1 MSSISN
7 LSVISSSSPSS
18 YFFKEREA
26 FKDIKELAFLSYYKE
41 FKLLLYSLYFS
52 TIFPLILTFKS
63 YLLRDLKLIPLEL
76 YTFIIS
82 YTLKIFKE
90 LEVTS
95 FKESLELIKAF
106 SNLLAFKELKIQD
119 LYICNSYFKTVS
131 SKTTIK

>member
-63 YLLRDLKLIPLEL
+63 HLLRDLKLVSLKL
-76 YTFIIS
+76 YTSIIS
-82 YTLKIFKE
+82 YILEIFKE

-95 FKESLELIKAF
+95 FKESLKLIKAF
-106 SNLLAFKELKIQD
+106 SNLLVFKELKI
-119 LYICNSYFKTVS
+119 
-131 SKTTIK
+131 

>member
-26 FKDIKELAFLSYYKE
+26 FKNIKELVFLSYYKE

-63 YLLRDLKLIPLEL
+63 HLLRDLKLIPLEL

-82 YTLKIFKE
+82 YILEIFKE

-95 FKESLELIKAF
+95 FKESFKLIKAF
-106 SNLLAFKELKIQD
+106 SNLLVFKELKI
-119 LYICNSYFKTVS
+119 
-131 SKTTIK
+131 